1 MASKEKPRAQ
11 SKGRSLLGRCLTTL
25 TLLQAFYGT
34 AIAQDGA
41 IADTTDIAE
50 EVVIVTKEYVKPHIL
65 EMTGGGKMI
74 LRFEEQ
80 MYFPENMCDALN
92 DEATKDQYLVMQI
105 TSAGEAPPSLPE
117 PIPSYPVDPEQASTV
132 IDPNTGEMLPIET

>member
-1 MASKEKPRAQ
+1 MVNKEKPRAQ

-41 IADTTDIAE
+41 VADAADIVDVADVADVAE

-92 DEATKDQYLVMQI
+92 DEATKDQYLVM
-105 TSAGEAPPSLPE
+105 
-117 PIPSYPVDPEQASTV
+117 
-132 IDPNTGEMLPIET
+132 